1 MLTQTVNDE
10 LPQNQTLQDL
20 ISDDLDG
27 NLLDQNL
34 TGINQM
40 IRPQLDLTY
49 LKEYQNN
56 LPNLGQAYND
66 TPVTLT
72 DHGGGKSRQ

>member
-1 MLTQTVNDE
+1 M
-10 LPQNQTLQDL
+10 
-20 ISDDLDG
+20 DG

>member
-1 MLTQTVNDE
+1 M
-10 LPQNQTLQDL
+10 
-20 ISDDLDG
+20 
-27 NLLDQNL
+27 LDQNL

-72 DHGGGKSRQ
+72 DHGGGKSRQQFTFRGALNDEANIS